1 MKNSG
6 FSEGKRYILQ
16 NRHFQEKLEKSS
28 KKTPKILPKSTP
40 NPSKIGKK
48 SINIDQKSDA
58 DLRCAKKAKK
68 MRKNAKKW
76 PKSPPKGAHSKTRRH
91 TRSLLRRGRSPS
103 QGRFRREVGEVA
115 SNTLGGRG
123 PPRIVY
129 ASRIPPRPLGGQ
141 RRRGREGASNFRAT
155 VID

>member
-6 FSEGKRYILQ
+6 FSTGKRYILQ
-16 NRHFQEKLEKSS
+16 NRHFQDKCEKSS
-28 KKTPKILPKSTP
+28 KKFAKILPKSTP
-40 NPSKIGKK
+40 NPSNIGKK

-68 MRKNAKKW
+68 MLKNAKKW
-76 PKSPPKGAHSKTRRH
+76 PKTLPKGAILKPRRD

-103 QGRFRREVGEVA
+103 QGRDWREVGEVA
-115 SNTLGGRG
+115 FNTLVGRG

-141 RRRGREGASNFRAT
+141 RRRGREGASNCRAT
-155 VID
+155 VFD